1 MVLQSREVT
10 IMNELG
16 LHAKASAAFVRLANQ
31 FGSGVTVEANGK
43 RVNGKSIMGLL
54 MLAASKNSR
63 ILITARGDDAVEA
76 VDSLS
81 QLVMSKFGD
90 EE

>member
-1 MVLQSREVT
+1 MQSREVT

>member
-1 MVLQSREVT
+1 VVLQSREVT

>member
-1 MVLQSREVT
+1 
-10 IMNELG
+10 MNELG

-76 VDSLS
+76 ADSLS